1 MQQRTAYSEVEFE
14 KHVENNRLWFNR
26 FRTTRSFQ
34 KLNKPEKAAAF
45 YITQAFV
52 GLAYKYQL
60 RSPRRYTA
68 KSVTEV
74 VSELFPQKIAATN
87 VFFTS
92 VIPVLKRYIVF
103 LGAQHKISNTST
115 LVRALEAIDV
125 GDLLDGHKNV
135 SKWDPHKRVG
145 MKYLMGYTREIDPKR
160 VKAYEEDY
168 NMGVPLRFCFDLSV
182 NRVPKNIIML
192 TESLREKFEQI
203 LYEKNK

>member
-135 SKWDPHKRVG
+135 SKWDPTSEWG
-145 MKYLMGYTREIDPKR
+145 
-160 VKAYEEDY
+160 
-168 NMGVPLRFCFDLSV
+168 
-182 NRVPKNIIML
+182 
-192 TESLREKFEQI
+192 
-203 LYEKNK
+203 